1 MRHFIRRWSSVLVL
15 LVCVLVPIQAQNTPE
30 FPFTREALFAPWV
43 DSLMRVLTPQ
53 QKVAQLFMVAVYPR
67 RDSAHFNQVE
77 RWVTRYGFGGA
88 IFFQGGPKGV
98 ARLTNR
104 FQAGSRVPMLMAI
117 DGEWGLGMRLDSV
130 IMYPRQMML
139 GAISDP
145 ALIDSMGRQIALDC
159 RRIGLHVNFA
169 PCVDI
174 NNNPL
179 NPVIN
184 NRSFG
189 EDKYLVTE
197 LARRYMQG
205 MAQERV
211 LASAKHFPG
220 HGDTHTDS
228 HVALPLLEH
237 SLERL
242 DTLELYPYKELIR
255 EGITGVMAGHLFIPA
270 LDTSRNRASS
280 VSPLVLKGLLRDKL
294 GFNGLI
300 YTDAL
305 NMAGVAAFYP
315 PGELEVQALKAGVDV
330 LLMPDN
336 PELSLQKIMAA
347 LDSGVLSW
355 DEVEMSCRRVLSAK
369 KWAGLDHYAPVPLE
383 GIDAYLNRSGA
394 DLVRRKIIE
403 QGVTVVQNQ
412 NDLLPL
418 KNLGHTRVAFVL
430 QNVPSPN
437 DFLRTLQLYQENDVY
452 YVPSSVD
459 SVTADSLVRVL
470 SAYDVVVTGIH
481 DTNYR
486 PAQQYGITPE
496 MAYFSDQ
503 LASATRTVLC
513 LFGIPYGLNYF
524 RDLTTY
530 AAILV
535 CYQDQPVI
543 QQYAAQIVYGA
554 VGARGR
560 LSVAPALD
568 FVLSDGLDTRGGLRL
583 KYGPPAEVGADEAI
597 LARVDQRV
605 LEAIG
610 QGVMPG
616 CQILAA
622 RNGVVFY
629 HKAFGQDVYGP
640 EGRAVSLSDMY
651 DLASLTKILAT
662 TPVVMWL
669 SDRGE
674 IQLRDRLSR
683 YLSELR
689 HTDKQSLT
697 FTEVMTHQAGLPAY
711 LDFVPDVTSRGLL
724 GKTPDGYP
732 LKVADSLFASK
743 EVPGLIRDRI
753 AHAALLPDKTY
764 KYSDLGFYLLK
775 DLVQQVTD
783 TSLEVLT
790 AQRFY
795 RRMGA
800 SSLGYHPLNRFSP
813 ERLMPTERD
822 TVFRKQWIRGYVHD
836 PGAALLGGVG
846 GHAGLFSTANDAAKM
861 MQMFLNG
868 GVYGGERFL
877 QQQTVEE
884 FTAAPFARSG
894 NRRGIGFDRPQNP
907 PQPNGPTATGVS
919 QRSFGHSGFTGTYVW
934 ADPVTGVQYVF
945 LSNRVS
951 PDASNNKLSASNLR
965 TDVHQLLLESLGLG
979 SQPPAFLAL

>member
-1 MRHFIRRWSSVLVL
+1 VLVL

-130 IMYPRQMML
+130 IMYRRQMML

-347 LDSGVLSW
+347 LDSGLLSW

-403 QGVTVVQNQ
+403 Q
-412 NDLLPL
+412 
-418 KNLGHTRVAFVL
+418 K
-430 QNVPSPN
+430 
-437 DFLRTLQLYQENDVY
+437 
-452 YVPSSVD
+452 
-459 SVTADSLVRVL
+459 
-470 SAYDVVVTGIH
+470 
-481 DTNYR
+481 
-486 PAQQYGITPE
+486 
-496 MAYFSDQ
+496 
-503 LASATRTVLC
+503 
-513 LFGIPYGLNYF
+513 
-524 RDLTTY
+524 
-530 AAILV
+530 
-535 CYQDQPVI
+535 
-543 QQYAAQIVYGA
+543 
-554 VGARGR
+554 
-560 LSVAPALD
+560 
-568 FVLSDGLDTRGGLRL
+568 
-583 KYGPPAEVGADEAI
+583 
-597 LARVDQRV
+597 
-605 LEAIG
+605 
-610 QGVMPG
+610 
-616 CQILAA
+616 
-622 RNGVVFY
+622 
-629 HKAFGQDVYGP
+629 
-640 EGRAVSLSDMY
+640 
-651 DLASLTKILAT
+651 
-662 TPVVMWL
+662 
-669 SDRGE
+669 
-674 IQLRDRLSR
+674 
-683 YLSELR
+683 
-689 HTDKQSLT
+689 
-697 FTEVMTHQAGLPAY
+697 
-711 LDFVPDVTSRGLL
+711 
-724 GKTPDGYP
+724 
-732 LKVADSLFASK
+732 
-743 EVPGLIRDRI
+743 
-753 AHAALLPDKTY
+753 
-764 KYSDLGFYLLK
+764 
-775 DLVQQVTD
+775 
-783 TSLEVLT
+783 
-790 AQRFY
+790 
-795 RRMGA
+795 
-800 SSLGYHPLNRFSP
+800 
-813 ERLMPTERD
+813 
-822 TVFRKQWIRGYVHD
+822 
-836 PGAALLGGVG
+836 
-846 GHAGLFSTANDAAKM
+846 
-861 MQMFLNG
+861 
-868 GVYGGERFL
+868 
-877 QQQTVEE
+877 
-884 FTAAPFARSG
+884 
-894 NRRGIGFDRPQNP
+894 
-907 PQPNGPTATGVS
+907 
-919 QRSFGHSGFTGTYVW
+919 
-934 ADPVTGVQYVF
+934 
-945 LSNRVS
+945 
-951 PDASNNKLSASNLR
+951 
-965 TDVHQLLLESLGLG
+965 
-979 SQPPAFLAL
+979 